1 MVRTPNNLYNAFKIL
16 KITAT
21 GGTTVFASTVFSCYL
36 AVVIEKA
43 AHKVQYHFFP
53 HWYKDVEFALGLD
66 LNTDTSTSTNANEG
80 ASANA
85 NTTHNQITENN
96 SHDNDVKDGII
107 QKEKIITEI
116 GEFIIESEGIGAPT
130 ISEEAAASISSSST
144 IGLHHSELH
153 PYWHDD
159 HEQIYDHDRSAF
171 DNVKYGEERFEIPT
185 AMDETAQAGGEVDE
199 ESESST
205 IDSLQTLMNSH
216 SGENMSSILQG
227 CAMTA

>member
-66 LNTDTSTSTNANEG
+66 LNTDKG
-80 ASANA
+80 ANA

-116 GEFIIESEGIGAPT
+116 GEFIIESESIGAPT